1 MCSTD
6 IFLGLLALVFPP
18 VAVWVKRGICSADSV
33 INILLCVLGYIPGL
47 IHAWYIIAKF
57 PEPDYD
63 YEVLNQD
70 AEGGRVT
77 YYVVQPGHN
86 QQMRPQRQG
95 RTSHHIT
102 TTSVPGDSNVPS
114 PTVAPAAP
122 KIQDAPSGNLNYGT
136 ASPVTSPGLPPAAAS
151 SSAAGPSGGYDAGEG
166 GSEAPPPSYAQTV
179 AGDNKI
185 QNQD

>member
-77 YYVVQPGHN
+77 YYVVQPGQPSHSHSHSQN
-86 QQMRPQRQG
+86 GSRRAQG
-95 RTSHHIT
+95 ASSSHHIT
-102 TTSVPGDSNVPS
+102 TTSVAGDSNVPS
-114 PTVAPAAP
+114 PIVAPAAP
-122 KIQDAPSGNLNYGT
+122 KIQENMNYGT
-136 ASPVTSPGLPPAAAS
+136 ASPVASPPA
-151 SSAAGPSGGYDAGEG
+151 SSAAGPSTGDDDAGEG
-166 GSEAPPPSYAQTV
+166 RSDGPPPSYAQTV